1 MNDVYQ
7 QALAAYQADPTQSQ
21 RAVAAQ
27 FGISQPTLNR
37 LIHRNAVD
45 VNKVSYPGCHDHKRE
60 TALAMIEQGMS
71 YAAVGRAVGCNYVV
85 VKRWVEEAA
94 DIKPQPAP
102 AEPII
107 LTVIEPI
114 QPWEDSGEVIHMG
127 NLGRVLAEQYGQAWE
142 DDE

>member
-1 MNDVYQ
+1 M
-7 QALAAYQADPTQSQ
+7 
-21 RAVAAQ
+21 AAQ

-60 TALAMIEQGMS
+60 AALAMIEQGMS

-107 LTVIEPI
+107 STVINPI

-127 NLGRVLAEQYGQAWE
+127 NLGRVLAEQLTKE
-142 DDE
+142 FDE